1 MNATEDDECVYH
13 LLLPT
18 QAVMDTAGAQDT
30 QKKDG
35 ERSIVVGVDSS
46 FEGTPNKEGLI
57 VTGIYI
63 YTCTVCD
70 VLLLLG
76 NLFASLSH

>member
-63 YTCTVCD
+63 HVQFVMYYYCWGTY
-70 VLLLLG
+70 LLL
-76 NLFASLSH
+76 FPIR

>member
-1 MNATEDDECVYH
+1 MNAIEDDECVYH

-57 VTGIYI
+57 VTGIY
-63 YTCTVCD
+63 TCTVCD